1 VYPALAVLS
10 RSRLECRTRRPRGGI
25 ASLQQEFRAY
35 DAQARPRVR
44 DGRQPGPGAV

>member
-1 VYPALAVLS
+1 VYPALAVMS

-35 DAQARPRVR
+35 DAQGQAARSRR
-44 DGRQPGPGAV
+44 TATRSRCR